1 MDQLDTKIDELEKK
15 IDALQHSIDK
25 LRKIFLWSLIL
36 GIALFILP
44 LVGLAFIIPKF
55 LSIYSG
61 ILQQYNF

>member
-1 MDQLDTKIDELEKK
+1 MEPLDTKFDELEKK

-36 GIALFILP
+36 GIALFVIP
-44 LVGLAFIIPKF
+44 LIGLAFVLPKF
-55 LSIYSG
+55 LSTYSG